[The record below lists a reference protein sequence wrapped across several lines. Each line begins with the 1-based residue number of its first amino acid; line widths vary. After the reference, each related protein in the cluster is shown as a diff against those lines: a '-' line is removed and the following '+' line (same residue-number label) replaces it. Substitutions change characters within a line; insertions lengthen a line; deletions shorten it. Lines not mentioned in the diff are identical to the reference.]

1 VVYGLVGLKTHCKLV
16 LVVRQE
22 ADGLKRYCHVGTGN
36 YNPKTARGY
45 EDLGLLTCDR
55 NVGQD
60 LTRLFNQLSGY
71 APRTRF
77 HRLLVAPRGIR
88 TGLIER
94 IEREIANKQAGKDAW
109 IGIKVNSVV
118 DEATIDALYRASRAG
133 VPVEMVVRGI
143 CAVRAGIEGLSENI
157 TVRSILGRFLEHA
170 RIYAFAND
178 GDPEVWIGSADL
190 MHRNLDRRVEALIRI
205 EDQRHI
211 EELIALIKLS
221 TADTTSSWRLQP
233 DGTWLRVHLDDD
245 GERLTDIQE
254 VLMAQARRRV
264 AAR

>member
-1 VVYGLVGLKTHCKLV
+1 
-16 LVVRQE
+16 
-22 ADGLKRYCHVGTGN
+22 
-36 YNPKTARGY
+36 
-45 EDLGLLTCDR
+45 
-55 NVGQD
+55 
-60 LTRLFNQLSGY
+60 
-71 APRTRF
+71 
-77 HRLLVAPRGIR
+77 
-88 TGLIER
+88 
-94 IEREIANKQAGKDAW
+94 
-109 IGIKVNSVV
+109 
-118 DEATIDALYRASRAG
+118 
-133 VPVEMVVRGI
+133 
-143 CAVRAGIEGLSENI
+143 
-157 TVRSILGRFLEHA
+157 
-170 RIYAFAND
+170 
-178 GDPEVWIGSADL
+178 